1 MPQTGC
7 DHCEERAFAFGFWVT
22 SKPQESADNQIG
34 STKSTANTPKVSTDI
49 VKAPPK
55 KEATPMQCSG
65 NTLIL
70 ENEEDVQT
78 FLTCVSSVNM
88 VAVVKAHTNYL
99 MMLAHTETKALGISD
114 GGADS
119 VIGGP
124 V

>member
-1 MPQTGC
+1 M
-7 DHCEERAFAFGFWVT
+7 
-22 SKPQESADNQIG
+22 
-34 STKSTANTPKVSTDI
+34 STDI

-78 FLTCVSSVNM
+78 FLSHVSSVNT
-88 VAVVKAHTNYL
+88 VAVVKAHTDYL
-99 MMLAHTETKALGISD
+99 TMLAHVETKASGVPD
-114 GGADS
+114 GGPDS

-124 V
+124 VWLVLTPLSGPLVKFVNVIGFDATAAKKTGLPIMAGAAKAVAA